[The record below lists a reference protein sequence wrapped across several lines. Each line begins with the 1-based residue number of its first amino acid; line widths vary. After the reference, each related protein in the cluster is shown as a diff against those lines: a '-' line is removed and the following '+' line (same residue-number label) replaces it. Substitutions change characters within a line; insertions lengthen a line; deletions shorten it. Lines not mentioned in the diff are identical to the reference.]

1 VHWKAS
7 ARLRQLVV
15 RQTGEEQKSG
25 YHLVVEP
32 TQALWADPAQF
43 ERLCAFAG
51 SLAEDLFTSGL
62 LRAATVHGGVSQTMA
77 RLADLHSFLD
87 QLARLTPAEHAA
99 GRAPTGHDIITFQ
112 PGPRQQVHVFLGGQ
126 PAGAA

>member
-1 VHWKAS
+1 KAS

-32 TQALWADPAQF
+32 TRGLWVDPAQF

-51 SLAEDLFTSGL
+51 SLAEDLFTAGL
-62 LRAATVHGGVSQTMA
+62 LRAATVHGGVSQNMT
-77 RLADLHSFLD
+77 RLADLHSFFD

-99 GRAPTGHDIITFQ
+99 GLTPTGHDIITFQ
-112 PGPRQQVHVFLGGQ
+112 PGTRQQIHVFLGGQ